1 MKKMILVA
9 AFLGLTGSAY
19 AADLAPAC
27 QEYFKDY
34 EAFLA
39 KVPAAQADMVKQ
51 QYETAKQ
58 QMGALPAEQQ
68 ESACK
73 MAIEQFKQ
81 VKAAMGV
88 N

>member
-1 MKKMILVA
+1 MKKFILAA
-9 AFLGLTGSAY
+9 AFLGFTSSAY

-51 QYETAKQ
+51 QYEMAKQ
-58 QMGALPAEQQ
+58 QMSAVPAAQQ

-73 MAIEQFKQ
+73 MAMEQFKQ
-81 VKAAMGV
+81 VKASMGV
-88 N
+88 K